1 MEKIALIADSAADL
15 TEDIIK
21 EYNVNILP
29 LKIIYKEKEYLDGL
43 TITADEVYDNLEEEI
58 PSTSLPSVQEVDN
71 LFTKLE
77 KDGYTHIIA
86 IQLSSNLSGTFNTVN
101 LVSGNHPNITS
112 TVFDSKSLTLGT
124 GALIIGCGEM
134 IKNGKS
140 YKEIVKQLPSMRDKV
155 SVFYVVDTLKYLIK
169 GGRIGKV
176 SGTIGTMLNLK
187 PIISINKEGVYY
199 TYSKIRGKKQATRKL
214 ISIAEEALKTTKAK
228 IWIMHGGAKDE
239 GEILLEKFKS
249 LSNITS
255 LNFGCISPALG
266 VHTGKGLIGVIIV
279 KEPFYT

>member
-15 TEDIIK
+15 TADIIK
-21 EYNVNILP
+21 EYNVNVLP
-29 LKIIYKEKEYLDGL
+29 LKIIYKEKEYLDGV
-43 TITADEVYDNLEEEI
+43 TITANEVYDKLDEEI

-71 LFTKLE
+71 LFAKLE
-77 KDGYTHIIA
+77 EEGYTHVIA
-86 IQLSSNLSGTFNTVN
+86 IQLSSNLSGTFNTVS
-101 LVSGNHPNITS
+101 LVSKNHPNITS
-112 TVFDSKSLTLGT
+112 TIFDSKSLTLGT
-124 GALIIGCGEM
+124 GALVIGCGEM

-140 YKEIVKQLPSMRDKV
+140 YNEIVNQLPSMRDKV
-155 SVFYVVDTLKYLIK
+155 TVFYVVDTLKYLIK

-199 TYSKIRGKKQATRKL
+199 TYSKIRGKKQATSKL

-239 GEILLEKFKS
+239 GEILFEKFKS

-266 VHTGKGLIGVIIV
+266 VHTGKGLLGLIIV